1 MRGIANVK
9 RESRSCYRGRG
20 SVTEEGEV
28 REIGAEVVIYSGLGQ
43 FRVLEI
49 SGFL

>member
-9 RESRSCYRGRG
+9 ERVRVVIGGEEAFM
-20 SVTEEGEV
+20 EEGEV
-28 REIGAEVVIYSGLGQ
+28 RETGAEVVIYSGLGQ